1 MGGGIFHLRNP
12 DGRGVIEVWK
22 SRWEGGGVKN
32 VAICEWGVDFSG
44 ITHLLLGIP
53 CGNIPFFFVSS
64 VQLNIIND
72 LIL

>member
-1 MGGGIFHLRNP
+1 MGR
-12 DGRGVIEVWK
+12 
-22 SRWEGGGVKN
+22 GGVKN

-72 LIL
+72 LMLYCDF

>member
-1 MGGGIFHLRNP
+1 MGGGNRSLEIQV
-12 DGRGVIEVWK
+12 GR
-22 SRWEGGGVKN
+22 GGVKN
-32 VAICEWGVDFSG
+32 VAIREWGVDFSG

-72 LIL
+72 LILYCDF